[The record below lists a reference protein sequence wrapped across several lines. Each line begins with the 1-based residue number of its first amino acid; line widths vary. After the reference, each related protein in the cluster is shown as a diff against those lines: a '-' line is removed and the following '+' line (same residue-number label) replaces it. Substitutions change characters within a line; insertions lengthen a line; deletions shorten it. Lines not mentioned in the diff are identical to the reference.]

1 VAAVGTAISGGS
13 PTGIK
18 VAFGLAALLCGVG
31 LVVSAWHGW
40 ARWLIVPALV
50 FAGVSV
56 AGASMEGLGVHL
68 NGSRGEASWTPGDP
82 AHPTPPTLIRQ
93 SGGAYLR
100 LQDIEH
106 PVDGVIRVG
115 AGNVQLDVADDV
127 RVEIHARV
135 GIGRIELPNGSK
147 QGYRREA
154 SYAEGPSDAPLVR
167 YDIAVGLGSVEV
179 HRFDP
184 NQPPVPEPS
193 LPDRRPGVIG
203 GDGAGGL
210 LFVNGTHQLRDGT
223 IVLPDGSVVA
233 PNGERTYAAGAR
245 ALPSGVVVLGDG
257 AQVAPDGTV
266 TFPDGVVIVP
276 LPPGA
281 PTPTTVPAAPPPTSA
296 APAPTAAPPAT
307 APPATVAPATVPT
320 TTVPQP

>member
-1 VAAVGTAISGGS
+1 
-13 PTGIK
+13 
-18 VAFGLAALLCGVG
+18 
-31 LVVSAWHGW
+31 
-40 ARWLIVPALV
+40 
-50 FAGVSV
+50 
-56 AGASMEGLGVHL
+56 MEGLAVHL

-320 TTVPQP
+320 TAVPQP